1 MVPEVTDTDV
11 LMILQTKAP
20 TEQHVLM
27 LLQCKVTQHPT
38 PSLIDAQMV
47 PEVTDMVPG
56 SHLSM

>member
-1 MVPEVTDTDV
+1 MVPEITDTDV
-11 LMILQTKAP
+11 LMIFQAH

-27 LLQCKVTQHPT
+27 LLQCKATRHPT

-47 PEVTDMVPG
+47 PEITDMVPG